1 MTASTTPPPSAT
13 SLPPTADSHA
23 STAWTD
29 RPTTPEGWIERARQV
44 ATTLAADA
52 VERDRALQVPRA
64 EVDLLKE
71 SGLVTLLGPVEH
83 GGAGQSWTT
92 ALRVIRAVSA
102 GDGSIGQLL
111 GYHYLWAW
119 AARLVGTPEQIAAV
133 EEQATREQW
142 FFGGA
147 VNPRDDDLVISLE
160 RNADGEEE
168 LVYRGEKSFST
179 GGRISDVTVLEGVIE
194 GTEDHVFAIVPTQQ
208 PAIRFKGDWDTLGQ
222 RLTESGGVVIDG
234 VRVPW
239 AAAAGWVATETGH
252 EFRPRVYN
260 TLNVPLIQ
268 IIFVNLYLGIAEGAL
283 ATAAAYTRDRTR
295 PWPYAHDPKPS
306 ATEEFHVLATYGE
319 LRSRL
324 WAAEALAER
333 AAGLI
338 EDINAHAD
346 TVTPEERGEAEVV
359 IAAAK
364 QVAIEVGLEVGTRV
378 YDVTGARATAS
389 SVGLD
394 IHWRNLRTHS
404 LHDPIAHKKAE
415 VGRYALLGELP
426 APSWYT

>member
-1 MTASTTPPPSAT
+1 V
-13 SLPPTADSHA
+13 
-23 STAWTD
+23 
-29 RPTTPEGWIERARQV
+29 R
-44 ATTLAADA
+44 
-52 VERDRALQVPRA
+52 
-64 EVDLLKE
+64 LLKE
-71 SGLVTLLGPVEH
+71 SGLVTLLGPVAH
-83 GGAGQSWTT
+83 GGAGQDWTT

-111 GYHYLWAW
+111 GYHYLWFW
-119 AARLVGTPEQIAAV
+119 AVRLVGTPEQIAAV
-133 EEQATREQW
+133 EEQATREEW

-147 VNPRDDDLVISLE
+147 VNPRDADLVI
-160 RNADGEEE
+160 ADEGDE
-168 LVYRGEKSFST
+168 LVFRGEKSFST
-179 GGRISDVTVLEGVIE
+179 GGRVSDVTVLEGVIE
-194 GTEDHVFAIVPTQQ
+194 GTEKHVFAIVPTDQ

-222 RLTESGGVVIDG
+222 RLTESGGVVVDG

-239 AAAAGWVATETGH
+239 EAAAGYVRTDAGW

-268 IIFVNLYLGIAEGAL
+268 LIFVNLYLGIAEGAL
-283 ATAAAYTRDRTR
+283 ATAATYTRDKTR
-295 PWPYAHDPKPS
+295 PWPYTPDLKES
-306 ATEEFHVLATYGE
+306 ATEEFYILETYGD
-319 LRSRL
+319 LRSKL

-333 AAGLI
+333 AATLI
-338 EDINAHAD
+338 EAINAHAD
-346 TVTPEERGEAEVV
+346 SVTEQERGEAEVV

-364 QVAIEVGLEVGTRV
+364 QVAIDVGLEVATRV

-404 LHDPIAHKKAE
+404 LHDPVAHKRAE

>member
-1 MTASTTPPPSAT
+1 MSIATTPRFT
-13 SLPPTADSHA
+13 T
-23 STAWTD
+23 T
-29 RPTTPEGWIERARQV
+29 PTTSEAWIERAREV
-44 ATTLAADA
+44 ATQLAVDA
-52 VERDRALQVPRA
+52 VARDRANQTPYA
-64 EVDLLKE
+64 EVQLLKD

-83 GGAGQSWTT
+83 GGAGQDWTT

-133 EEQATREQW
+133 EQAATTETW

-147 VNPRDDDLVISLE
+147 VNPRDADLSI
-160 RNADGEEE
+160 REEGDE
-168 LVYRGEKSFST
+168 LVFTGRKSFST
-179 GGRISDVTVLEGVIE
+179 GGRVSDVTVLEGVLD
-194 GTEDHVFAIVPTQQ
+194 GTDKHIFAIVPTDQ
-208 PAIRFKGDWDTLGQ
+208 PAIRFLGDWDSLGQ
-222 RLTESGGVVIDG
+222 RLTESGGVSIEG

-239 AAAAGWVATETGH
+239 AAAAGYVERDGEH
-252 EFRPRVYN
+252 VFEPRVYN

-268 IIFVNLYLGIAEGAL
+268 LIFANLYVGIAEGAL
-283 ATAAAYTRDRTR
+283 ATAATYTRDVTR
-295 PWPYAHDPKPS
+295 AWPYAGDVKQR
-306 ATEEFHVLATYGE
+306 AAEEFYVQEVYGD
-319 LRSRL
+319 LRSKL

-338 EDINAHAD
+338 EAINSHAD
-346 TVTPEERGEAEVV
+346 TVTESERGEAAVV

-364 QVAIEVGLEVGTRV
+364 QVAIDAALEIGTKV

-394 IHWRNLRTHS
+394 IYWRNVRTHS
-404 LHDPIAHKKAE
+404 LHDPVAHKRAE

-426 APSWYT
+426 EPTWYT

>member
-1 MTASTTPPPSAT
+1 MTAD
-13 SLPPTADSHA
+13 LTAPA
-23 STAWTD
+23 GTAAGGWTD
-29 RPTTPEGWIERARQV
+29 RPTTPEGWLDRARQV

-52 VERDRALQVPRA
+52 VERDRALAVPAA
-64 EVDLLKE
+64 EVRLLKE
-71 SGLVTLLGPVEH
+71 SGLVTLLGPVAH
-83 GGAGQSWTT
+83 GGAGQDWTT

-111 GYHYLWAW
+111 GYHYLWFW
-119 AARLVGTPEQIAAV
+119 AVRLVGTPEQIAAV

-147 VNPRDDDLVISLE
+147 VNPRDADLVI
-160 RNADGEEE
+160 ADEGDE
-168 LVYRGEKSFST
+168 LVFRGEKSFST
-179 GGRISDVTVLEGVIE
+179 GGRVSDVTVLEGVIE
-194 GTEDHVFAIVPTQQ
+194 DTEKHVFAIVPTDQ

-222 RLTESGGVVIDG
+222 RLTESGGVVVDG

-239 AAAAGWVATETGH
+239 EAAAGYVRTDAGW

-268 IIFVNLYLGIAEGAL
+268 LIFVNLYLGIAEGAL
-283 ATAAAYTRDRTR
+283 ATAATYTRDKTR
-295 PWPYAHDPKPS
+295 PWPYTPDLKES
-306 ATEEFHVLATYGE
+306 ATEEFYILETYGD
-319 LRSRL
+319 LRSKL

-333 AAGLI
+333 AATLI
-338 EDINAHAD
+338 EAINAHAD
-346 TVTPEERGEAEVV
+346 SVTEQERGEAEVV

-364 QVAIEVGLEVGTRV
+364 QVAIDVGLEVATRV

-404 LHDPIAHKKAE
+404 LHDPVAHKRAE